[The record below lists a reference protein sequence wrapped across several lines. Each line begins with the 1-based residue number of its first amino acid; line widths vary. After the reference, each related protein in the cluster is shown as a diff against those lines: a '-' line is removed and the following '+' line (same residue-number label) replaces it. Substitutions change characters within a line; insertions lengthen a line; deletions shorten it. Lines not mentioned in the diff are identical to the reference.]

1 MIVAFTEI
9 SLFTI
14 IGKYKKH
21 IDFFIN
27 WCYSIYVE
35 IIPYERLYMER
46 SYYILSLLAYAALM
60 GGFNFPFARL
70 LSI

>member
-1 MIVAFTEI
+1 MFLPNLSDRRFYGNFAFTV
-9 SLFTI
+9 

-35 IIPYERLYMER
+35 IIPHERLYMER
-46 SYYILSLLAYAALM
+46 SYYIFFCSPM
-60 GGFNFPFARL
+60 RR
-70 LSI
+70 